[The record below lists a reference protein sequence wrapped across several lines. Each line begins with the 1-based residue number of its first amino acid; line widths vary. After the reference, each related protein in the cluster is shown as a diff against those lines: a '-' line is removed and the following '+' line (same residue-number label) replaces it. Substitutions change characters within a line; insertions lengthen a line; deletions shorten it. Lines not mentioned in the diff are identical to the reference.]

1 MRLPSS
7 PPPPTRAMMR
17 MGKWLFSL
25 AYLWRWRRT
34 AATRRRESAL
44 VQIQICRRA
53 LMQLPPRRHPKLD
66 FSGVERLAL
75 ALSMKSAPA
84 RPVCAHTRMYIRP
97 LRTGMLLS
105 LIVLA
110 CCECVRALCSM
121 NCSSGQRYF
130 YTLHH
135 QIWTRTAKRMRP
147 PATHTSLASNQI
159 GPWKI
164 NWLIYFVSFHIAREW
179 KIWSSLAKPKI
190 LIFEHN

>member
-110 CCECVRALCSM
+110 CCECVRAHCARWIVPLANAIFTHCIIRFGHAPLKG
-121 NCSSGQRYF
+121 CG
-130 YTLHH
+130 
-135 QIWTRTAKRMRP
+135 RP
-147 PATHTSLASNQI
+147 PPTPLWSVIKLGHGNLQA
-159 GPWKI
+159 KI
-164 NWLIYFVSFHIAREW
+164 NWLIYFGREW
-179 KIWSSLAKPKI
+179 KIWSF
-190 LIFEHN
+190 LIESCYIS